1 MGNLTQ
7 STGLSGESEPEHAA
21 GRRSHATLTSTAT
34 LQPKVMPHTPQMPDV
49 IRTRAKFV
57 IAAITFTVLGCS
69 GDQSALGAFSRL
81 IESATTATER
91 HDRPYFN
98 QSHAKWS
105 KRRFEI
111 KDVKY
116 DVRKTDSLVTSIVGS
131 VSFELTT
138 TQTPLFQTREE
149 AQQSSA
155 FDPNSQNS
163 FRVNLNFAHRTG
175 IWSFVNGR
183 YTTPALPETALEV
196 TPEKIAAEPDAIPFA
211 ALSHWQGNR

>member
-1 MGNLTQ
+1 
-7 STGLSGESEPEHAA
+7 
-21 GRRSHATLTSTAT
+21 
-34 LQPKVMPHTPQMPDV
+34 MPYA
-49 IRTRAKFV
+49 IRTLATFA

-69 GDQSALGAFSRL
+69 GDQSALGAFGRL
-81 IESATTATER
+81 IEAATTATER

-98 QSHAKWS
+98 QSHSKWS

-111 KDVKY
+111 RDVKY

-149 AQQSSA
+149 AQRSSA

-175 IWSFVNGR
+175 IWSLVNGR